1 MKVLVL
7 NGSPAGDNSI
17 TLFTV
22 KYIEALYP
30 DCTFSVLNVGQHI
43 RKMERDFSSCAAA
56 LQDADLLLFSYPVYT
71 FLVPAQL
78 HRFVELMKESGVDL
92 SGKYATQIST
102 SKHFYDMTAHRFL
115 EDNCRDMG
123 LRVLTGLSADMDDLM
138 SDKGQKQA
146 ADFFSH
152 VLWSMENGVY
162 DTRPL
167 PQPGGDC
174 VPLQSAAASPVAEKR
189 AGRVV
194 IVTDSGDDAGENAP
208 LAAMIG
214 RLQALL
220 PYDSAVVDLHEFP
233 FKGGCI
239 GCFNCAATGKCFYKD
254 GFDDYLRQNIQSAD
268 AIIYAYTI
276 RDHSMGCRFKLYD
289 DRQFCNGHRT
299 VTMGKPVGYLVHGAL
314 EAEPNL
320 QLLMEARA
328 QVGGNY
334 LAGIATDRRDPDG
347 EIRALALNLS
357 WALAHSYEQPQN
369 FYGVGGLKIFR
380 DLIYQMQG
388 LMKADHKFYKQ
399 HGFYDFPQ
407 KRKGRLIGM
416 YAVGALMTNDKL
428 RKKAGGKMTE
438 GMTLPYR
445 RVLSRMP
452 VHAGSETDEKEPA
465 LSGKQD

>member
-1 MKVLVL
+1 MKILVL

-152 VLWSMENGVY
+152 VLWSMENGVF

-174 VPLQSAAASPVAEKR
+174 VPLQSAEAVPVAEKR

>member
-7 NGSPAGDNSI
+7 NGSPAGENSI

-22 KYIEALYP
+22 KFIEALNP
-30 DCTFSVLNVGQHI
+30 GCTFSVLNVGQHI
-43 RKMERDFSSCAAA
+43 RKMERDFSDCAAA
-56 LQDADLLLFSYPVYT
+56 LQSADLILFSYPVYT

-78 HRFVELMKESGVDL
+78 HRFVELMKESGVDFA
-92 SGKYATQIST
+92 GKYATQIST

-123 LRVLTGLSADMDDLM
+123 LRVLTGLSADMDDLLT
-138 SDKGQKQA
+138 DDGKKQA
-146 ADFFSH
+146 SDFFSH
-152 VLWSMENGVY
+152 VLWSVEHGVY
-162 DTRPL
+162 DARVQPL
-167 PQPGGDC
+167 PAGEG
-174 VPLQSAAASPVAEKR
+174 VPLQTTDAQPVDDR
-189 AGRVV
+189 RSGRVV
-194 IVTDSGDDAGENAP
+194 IVTDSGADKAKHAP
-208 LAAMIG
+208 LAAMIS

-220 PYDSAVVDLHEFP
+220 PFESAVVDLQDFP

-239 GCFNCAATGKCFYKD
+239 GCFHCAATGKCFYKD

-276 RDHSMGCRFKLYD
+276 RDHSMGYRFKLYD

-299 VTMGKPVGYLVHGAL
+299 VTMGKPVGYLVCGAL

-347 EIRALALNLS
+347 ELRALALNLS
-357 WALAHSYEQPQN
+357 WALAHHYAQPQN

-388 LMKADHKFYKQ
+388 LMKADHKFYKA

-407 KRKGRLIGM
+407 KRKGRLVGM
-416 YAVGALMTNDKL
+416 YAVGALMTNEKL
-428 RKKAGGKMTE
+428 RKKAGNMMNE
-438 GMTLPYR
+438 GMTMPYR
-445 RVLSRMP
+445 KALSRLP
-452 VHAGSETDEKEPA
+452 LHTGTEKSEKEPV
-465 LSGKQD
+465 LTE

>member
-1 MKVLVL
+1 MKILVL

-22 KYIEALYP
+22 KYIEALNP
-30 DCTFSVLNVGQHI
+30 DCSFSVLNVGQHI
-43 RKMERDFSSCAAA
+43 RKMERDFSDCAAA
-56 LQDADLLLFSYPVYT
+56 LQNADLLLFSYPVYT

-78 HRFVELMKESGVDL
+78 HRFVELMKESGVNL
-92 SGKYATQIST
+92 AGKYATQIST

-115 EDNCRDMG
+115 EDNCRDLG

-146 ADFFSH
+146 SDFFSH
-152 VLWSMENGVY
+152 VLWSVENGVY

-167 PQPGGDC
+167 PQPCGEH
-174 VPLQSAAASPVAEKR
+174 VPLESADAAPVAEKR
-189 AGRVV
+189 PGRVV
-194 IVTDSGDDAGENAP
+194 IVTDSGEDEAKNAP
-208 LAAMIG
+208 LAAMIA
-214 RLQALL
+214 RLQSLL
-220 PYDSAVVDLHEFP
+220 PLESAVVDLQDFP

-239 GCFNCAATGKCFYKD
+239 GCFHCAAAGKCFYKD

-276 RDHSMGCRFKLYD
+276 RDHSMGYRFKLYD

-299 VTMGKPVGYLVHGAL
+299 VTMGKPVGYLVCGAL

-347 EIRALALNLS
+347 ELRALALNLS

-380 DLIYQMQG
+380 DLIYQMQV
-388 LMKADHKFYKQ
+388 LMKADHKFYKA

-407 KRKGRLIGM
+407 KRKGRLVGM
-416 YAVGALMTNDKL
+416 YAVGALMTNEKL
-428 RKKAGGKMTE
+428 RKKAGNRMNESMT
-438 GMTLPYR
+438 MPYR
-445 RVLSRMP
+445 RVLSRMS
-452 VHAGSETDEKEPA
+452 VHAKPEEQK
-465 LSGKQD
+465 KQAVTTGTQD